1 MSRSRRNTVRL
12 VVAGGG
18 TGGHTYPA
26 LTTVQAVTNALNE
39 RGIALDAVWFGTSS
53 GLESRIAKEQN
64 IPFRPLAAGK
74 VRRSLHPGALA
85 RTVVDMLKVPFGIA
99 QAIASL
105 ARRRPD
111 VVLSTGG
118 YVAVPVGL
126 AARLTGRKLVM
137 HEQIMTLGLANRVLA
152 HFATT
157 IAVSHA
163 TSLNSLPARVR
174 RRAVVTGNPIRPA
187 LLGGHR
193 SAARTHYR
201 LDPVLPLVY
210 VTGGAQGSAQIN
222 RLVTQVLP
230 DLLEHCQILH
240 QCGPDN
246 LGTIQA
252 ATAGL
257 PAALAERYHLV
268 PYVSGNLAD
277 VYSAA
282 SLVVSRSG
290 AGTLAE
296 LTALALPSVL
306 IPLVPTAGHEQQ
318 RGAEALQD
326 AGAALALVGDQATA
340 ARLRETLLPLL
351 KDPGQLADM
360 SQAARTLGAPY
371 AARQL
376 AELVIN
382 HTWAGRRR

>member
-26 LTTVQAVTNALNE
+26 LTTVQAVRDVLNE
-39 RGIALDAVWFGTSS
+39 RGIALDAAWFGTSS
-53 GLESRIAKEQN
+53 GLESRIAKEN
-64 IPFRPLAAGK
+64 SIPFRPLAAGK
-74 VRRSLHPGALA
+74 VRRSLRPGALA
-85 RTVVDMLKVPFGIA
+85 RTALDMLKVPLGIA

-105 ARRRPD
+105 ARSRPD

-152 HFATT
+152 RFATT

-163 TSLNSLPARVR
+163 TSLDSLSARVR

-187 LLGGHR
+187 LLGGNR
-193 SAARTHYR
+193 AAAHTHYQ
-201 LDPVLPLVY
+201 LDPFLPLVY

-222 RLVTQVLP
+222 RLVTQILP

-246 LGTIQA
+246 LGPLQA
-252 ATAGL
+252 ATTSL

-277 VYSAA
+277 VYAA
-282 SLVVSRSG
+282 ADVVVSRSG

-296 LTALALPSVL
+296 LTALARPSVL

-326 AGAALALVGDQATA
+326 AGAALAMVGDQASA
-340 ARLRETLLPLL
+340 ERLREVLLPLL
-351 KDPGQLADM
+351 KDSSRLADM
-360 SQAARTLGAPY
+360 SQAAQRLGAPD

-376 AELVIN
+376 ADLIID
-382 HTWAGRRR
+382 HTWAGHHR

>member
-26 LTTVQAVTNALNE
+26 LTTVQAVTRILNE
-39 RGIALDAVWFGTSS
+39 RGTTLDATWFGTST
-53 GLESRIAKEQN
+53 GLENRIAREN
-64 IPFRPLAAGK
+64 GIPFRALAAGK
-74 VRRSLHPGALA
+74 VRRSLRPSALA
-85 RTVVDMLKVPFGIA
+85 RTALDMLKVPFGIA
-99 QAIASL
+99 QAVASL
-105 ARRRPD
+105 ARHRPD
-111 VVLSTGG
+111 AVLSTGG

-126 AARLTGRKLVM
+126 AARLTGRRLVM
-137 HEQIMTLGLANRVLA
+137 HEQIITLGLANRVLA
-152 HFATT
+152 RFATA
-157 IAVSHA
+157 IAVSHPS
-163 TSLNSLPARVR
+163 SLNTLPPRAR

-187 LLGGHR
+187 LLGGR
-193 SAARTHYR
+193 RAAAHVDYG
-201 LDPVLPLVY
+201 LDPILPLVY

-222 RLVTQVLP
+222 RLLAQVLP

-246 LGTIQA
+246 HDAVRASA
-252 ATAGL
+252 ASL
-257 PAALAERYHLV
+257 PAALAHRYHLV

-277 VYSAA
+277 VYAA
-282 SLVVSRSG
+282 AALVVARSG

-296 LTALALPSVL
+296 LTALSLPSVL

-326 AGAALALVGDQATA
+326 AGAAVALVGEQATGE
-340 ARLRETLLPLL
+340 RLREVLLPLL
-351 KDPGQLADM
+351 KDPGRLADM
-360 SQAARTLGAPY
+360 RQAARALGRPD

-376 AELVIN
+376 AELVIA
-382 HTWAGRRR
+382 HTPAGRR